1 MAKKLIVTDTALG
14 KLKHV
19 PLDRD
24 FEQML
29 ISAERYACGRMSYIV
44 GTTVDYILSLLPHL
58 SDWCI
63 GVMQNDMKSEFEM
76 YERAPDL
83 KNLGMDCDYRQWV
96 RFREALD
103 AEMERRKS
111 EQNR

>member
-1 MAKKLIVTDTALG
+1 MAKKLIVQNTALG
-14 KLKHV
+14 KLKYV

-63 GVMQNDMKSEFEM
+63 SVMQNDMKSEFEM

-96 RFREALD
+96 RFREAID
-103 AEMERRKS
+103 AEMERRK
-111 EQNR
+111 

>member
-1 MAKKLIVTDTALG
+1 MKKLIVKDTALG
-14 KLKHV
+14 KIKHV
-19 PLDRD
+19 PIDRD

-44 GTTVDYILSLLPHL
+44 ATTVDYILSLLPYL

-76 YERAPDL
+76 YERAPNL
-83 KNLGMDCDYRQWV
+83 KTLGMEFDYKQWE
-96 RFREALD
+96 RFRDALNK
-103 AEMERRKS
+103 EMEGRQS
-111 EQNR
+111 

>member
-1 MAKKLIVTDTALG
+1 MKKLIVTDTALG
-14 KLKHV
+14 KLKNV

-24 FEQML
+24 LEQMI

-63 GVMQNDMKSEFEM
+63 GVMQNDMKSEFDM
-76 YERAPDL
+76 YERAPNL

-103 AEMERRKS
+103 AEMERRKHDGT
-111 EQNR
+111 